1 MEAQRRPYP
10 PVAAQAIPPSTDQEQ
25 ERTPALNDNTF
36 RSDTPPEADSRSLD
50 HDMSSGAG
58 FPRSMFATPRAD
70 LAPPAL
76 GTYLRQ
82 VRESIRPPGA
92 SKHLSRE
99 KAATR
104 VGLSA
109 AYLQQV
115 ENGVRVPTQQ
125 ALQLLASGYSL
136 TAAQIRHIRE
146 LREPA
151 VPLVGV
157 ETLRA
162 RVAHT
167 PALLE
172 RLDDLDGVDMLA
184 GYFSPLWHVLAV
196 NDSLDRA
203 LPGLEE
209 AGNLALWYFTATAR
223 EVLVDWDEEAT
234 QMVRWLKPIL
244 GQHRSAPATR
254 QLLTRLQA
262 NEQFYTRWNN
272 STDIAYR
279 RDIDR
284 PLVLRTAQGEH
295 LAVNAETSTVTD
307 THGYIRLFLG
317 VRKPVVRDIARI
329 R

>member
-1 MEAQRRPYP
+1 
-10 PVAAQAIPPSTDQEQ
+10 
-25 ERTPALNDNTF
+25 
-36 RSDTPPEADSRSLD
+36 
-50 HDMSSGAG
+50 MSFGAG
-58 FPRSMFATPRAD
+58 IRRSMAAPQRAD
-70 LAPPAL
+70 LAPPEL
-76 GTYLRQ
+76 GPFLRQ
-82 VRESIRPPGA
+82 IRESIRPPGK

-99 KAATR
+99 KAAIR
-104 VGLSA
+104 IGLSA

-125 ALQLLASGYSL
+125 ALHLLASGYSL

-162 RVAHT
+162 SVAHT

-172 RLDDLDGVDMLA
+172 RLDDLDQVDMLA
-184 GYFSPLWHVLAV
+184 GYFSPLWHVLAT
-196 NDSLDRA
+196 NDSLERA
-203 LPGLEE
+203 LPGLNE
-209 AGNLALWYFTATAR
+209 AGNLALWYFSPVAH
-223 EVLVDWDEEAT
+223 EVLVDWDQEAT

-244 GQHRSAPATR
+244 GQHRSAPGTR
-254 QLLTRLQA
+254 QLLARLQA
-262 NEQFYTRWNN
+262 DEQFYTRWTG

-279 RDIDR
+279 RDVDQ
-284 PLVLRTAQGEH
+284 PLILRTAQGGH
-295 LAVNAETSTVTD
+295 LAVNVETSTVTD

-317 VRKPVVRDIARI
+317 VRKPTDDDAASI